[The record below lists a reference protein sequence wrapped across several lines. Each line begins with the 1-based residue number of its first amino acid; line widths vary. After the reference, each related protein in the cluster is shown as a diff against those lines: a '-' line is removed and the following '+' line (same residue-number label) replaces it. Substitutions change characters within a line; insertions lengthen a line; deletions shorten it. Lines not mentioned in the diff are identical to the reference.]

1 MNNKR
6 GTQMQETYRAV
17 EVSEPGVL
25 RVVERPLPEP
35 GPGQVRIRVEA
46 CGICHTDAATVT
58 GTYPGLK
65 LPRVPGHEVVGRI
78 DAFGSGVSR
87 WKTGQRVGIG
97 FFGGEDGTC
106 EPCRRGDIVNCQ
118 NAVTPGVTVDGGYA
132 EVMIAEAR
140 GIASI
145 PDELTSVDAAPLL
158 CAGITTYNAL
168 RNAGLRGGDLV
179 AVQGIGGLGHLGI
192 QFARHMG
199 FRTVAIGRGGEK
211 AELAKKL
218 GAHVYVDTA
227 VEDAAA
233 ALQRLGGARAVL
245 ATAPSGDAMGPL
257 VSGLGARGKLIVVGV
272 PLEPMQL
279 SAFPLV
285 FGGRSIYGSLAG
297 TAIETEDALAFS
309 VLENIRPMIETVPFE
324 RAAEAYDRM
333 MKGKA
338 RFRMVRAVSF
348 PERRRY
354 GLSFPALPSFLRSPS
369 NVSLSS
375 FERTPAASSIAA
387 ACSRKV
393 LVMSARPF
401 AVSSTR
407 RTRRSSVFLR
417 FTSAFFSSRSTATLI
432 DPGLSHTLGPIVLT
446 GSVPLW
452 SSTSSTRKS
461 ESPRPAPLRFKLCDA
476 LSDKARNAFA
486 STNQTCTPDVSCIF
500 AASFPFPP
508 ASYH

>member
-1 MNNKR
+1 
-6 GTQMQETYRAV
+6 MQETYQAV

-25 RVVERPLPEP
+25 RVVERPMSEP

-46 CGICHTDAATVT
+46 CVVCHTDSATVT

-78 DAFGSGVSR
+78 DALGSGVSQ

-211 AELAKKL
+211 AKLAKDL
-218 GAHVYVDTA
+218 GAQVYVDTA
-227 VEDAAA
+227 IDDAAA
-233 ALQRLGGARAVL
+233 VLQRMGGARAIL

-257 VSGLGARGKLIVVGV
+257 VSGLAVRGKLIMVGV
-272 PLEPMQL
+272 PGDPIQL
-279 SAFPLV
+279 NAFPLV
-285 FGGRSIYGSLAG
+285 FGGRSIYGSLTG
-297 TAIETEDALAFS
+297 TPMDNEDTVAFS
-309 VLENIRPMIETVPFE
+309 VLENIRPMIET
-324 RAAEAYDRM
+324 
-333 MKGKA
+333 
-338 RFRMVRAVSF
+338 
-348 PERRRY
+348 
-354 GLSFPALPSFLRSPS
+354 
-369 NVSLSS
+369 
-375 FERTPAASSIAA
+375 
-387 ACSRKV
+387 
-393 LVMSARPF
+393 
-401 AVSSTR
+401 
-407 RTRRSSVFLR
+407 
-417 FTSAFFSSRSTATLI
+417 
-432 DPGLSHTLGPIVLT
+432 
-446 GSVPLW
+446 
-452 SSTSSTRKS
+452 
-461 ESPRPAPLRFKLCDA
+461 APL
-476 LSDKARNAFA
+476 
-486 STNQTCTPDVSCIF
+486 
-500 AASFPFPP
+500 
-508 ASYH
+508 